1 MNVQKINNNNPNK
14 IDREKMKQIDDA
26 INVNEIKKI
35 KKG

>member
-14 IDREKMKQIDDA
+14 IDREKMKQIDDV